1 MSSWYSM
8 EVIDG
13 SSSAS
18 LWAEAHG
25 DAIIETA
32 FSFGATDWSWHRH
45 AWGVVLELEFADD
58 EVWEAFLNTTQVRA
72 ALDAVPDPLTG
83 LILYR
88 GRGGS
93 GFSAEPRRPKPL
105 RGCGSAALP
114 LPWEM
119 TFEEVRPARAV
130 VPVIQAPAIAV
141 GALASTRR

>member
-1 MSSWYSM
+1 M

-45 AWGVVLELEFADD
+45 AWGVVLELEFAGD
-58 EVWEAFLNTTQVRA
+58 EVWEAFLNLTRIQA
-72 ALDAVPDPLTG
+72 ALEAVPDPLTG

-93 GFSAEPRRPKPL
+93 GFSGEPRRPKPL

-114 LPWEM
+114 LPWELH
-119 TFEEVRPARAV
+119 FDDVRPVR
-130 VPVIQAPAIAV
+130 PVAPAIQVPTIAV
-141 GALASTRR
+141 GATASIRR